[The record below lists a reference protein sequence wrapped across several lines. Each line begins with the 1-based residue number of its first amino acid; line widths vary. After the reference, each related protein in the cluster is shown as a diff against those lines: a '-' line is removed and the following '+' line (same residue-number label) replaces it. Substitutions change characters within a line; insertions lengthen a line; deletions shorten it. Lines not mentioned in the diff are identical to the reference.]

1 MQSLYTACIPRPEVL
16 NGDLGD
22 AIFAADF
29 GHVAEGRAPSVYQD
43 AQEFFRNTHPAAPL
57 KNVIATVFSRL
68 ADPNEAGA
76 TVRLSTGFGGGKTH
90 TMIALWHLACH
101 IAETSV
107 GTELLE
113 AAGRPSS
120 VAVAGID
127 GEKLGATVCGQH
139 GNITT
144 HSLWGEVA
152 YQLGGEEGY
161 AKIMD
166 QDDPES
172 APDSASVRAL
182 LPEGKPV
189 LILMDEIVKY
199 MVKLSDRGSNSVL
212 AFLGSL
218 ISEIGAR
225 RQAVLV
231 ITDPAAQMAYQQQ
244 STQLAEK
251 LKESVAASKMDD
263 ELGRKTSNYDPIGNE
278 AAQVIVRRLF
288 DKVDKKAADAV
299 SAEYYT
305 TYKRVSEADVEAL
318 PHEAATTAYAKRIVE
333 CYPFHPRL
341 LETAQNRLG
350 AMENFQKSRGTL
362 RLFARILRDA
372 WDSRIDVPLLTAGE
386 INWASERIQADLLQR
401 LDKDAFKPAVDAD
414 VIRHA
419 GELDGDFSTDI
430 HRRVASAL
438 LLESLPMTTNAA
450 MDKRDLAL
458 ATLRPADVGH
468 EAGEAMDRLLSVC
481 WHTYKDDTGRKYQ
494 FRYEANINKLIEE
507 RAKTIPVEDARAAVR
522 SLAQTYF
529 AGTTFKL
536 IAYPTTPRSVSDTT
550 ELKLVLSDTQA
561 LAQAVCD
568 FEDDSD
574 PTAKVRRDFRNAI
587 FGIAPDAAALE
598 EAVQQMRSKMAA
610 DEIEKEE
617 KSKTIKEQIKQQRI
631 ITSRRATIRTLRA
644 FTRVVFQGKK
654 AVTLDE
660 KYLVSEDS
668 LLEGP
673 AVRGQDKVKDFLD
686 VNKFVYQPGEF
697 PDVDLMLDFVVKGST
712 PSTDYEGAYPAN
724 AVHERALRSDK
735 LRLLRDVDPVRK
747 SLLNAVA
754 ENKLVVR
761 LPSGEVYDGAGC
773 VSGQAGNRQ
782 RTDKKLMTLA
792 LNSDVLV
799 APVSAPCVSAWIKTD
814 DVKVKDPFAGTGTSG
829 AGKDSYKPDTA
840 QASSWD
846 QAVKNAAQ
854 RPLNTLTL
862 KATTANAAKTL
873 ANIAQP
879 FGAQSLTLSVSLSGE
894 LKDGG
899 NGYFMVSNV
908 KATGPLKPLD
918 TATLL
923 MRAMT
928 EDAQFDAQLS
938 LLFGDEG
945 LTGAAPKI
953 MQAEATASDGV
964 TLEATFG
971 KEAEDQVE
979 AAPDGVS
986 GLGTA

>member
-1 MQSLYTACIPRPEVL
+1 MQSLYTACAPRPEVL
-16 NGDLGD
+16 QGDLGD

-29 GHVAEGRAPSVYQD
+29 GHVVEGRAPSVYQD
-43 AQEFFRNTHPAAPL
+43 AQEFFQNTHPAAPL
-57 KNVIATVFSRL
+57 KNVIKTVFSRL

-90 TMIALWHLACH
+90 TMIALWHLASH
-101 IAETSV
+101 VKDTAV

-113 AAGRPSS
+113 AAGRPPR

-127 GEKLGATVCGQH
+127 GEKLGANVCGQH
-139 GNITT
+139 GDTVT
-144 HSLWGEVA
+144 HSLWGELA
-152 YQLGGEEGY
+152 YQLGGAEGY
-161 AKIMD
+161 AKIAD
-166 QDDPES
+166 QDDPET

-182 LPEGKPV
+182 LPEGTPV

-218 ISEIGAR
+218 ISEVGAR

-231 ITDPAAQMAYQQQ
+231 ITDPAAQVAYQQQ
-244 STQLAEK
+244 STQLSEK
-251 LKESVAASKMDD
+251 LKESAAASKVED

-278 AAQVIVRRLF
+278 SAQVIVRRLF

-305 TYKRVSEADVEAL
+305 TYKRVSEADTEML
-318 PHEAATTAYAKRIVE
+318 PHEAATMDYAKRIVE

-386 INWASERIQADLLQR
+386 IDWGSERIQADLLQR

-419 GELDGDFSTDI
+419 GSLDANFGTDI

-438 LLESLPMTTNAA
+438 LLESLPMTANTA
-450 MDKRDLAL
+450 MDKRDLTL
-458 ATLRPADVGH
+458 ATLRPADVGN
-468 EAGEAMDRLLSVC
+468 EAGEAIDRLLSVC

-507 RAKTIPVEDARAAVR
+507 RAKTVPLEDARAAVR
-522 SLAQTYF
+522 SLAQSYF
-529 AGTTFKL
+529 GGTTFKL
-536 IAYPTTPRSVSDTT
+536 IPYPAIPRSVSDSTD
-550 ELKLVLSDTQA
+550 LKLVLTDNQA

-568 FEDDSD
+568 FADDSD
-574 PTAKVRRDFRNAI
+574 PSAKVRRDFRNAV
-587 FGIAPDAAALE
+587 FGIAPDAAALD
-598 EAVQQMRSKMAA
+598 EAVQQMRSKIAA

-631 ITSRRATIRTLRA
+631 ITARRATIRTMRA
-644 FTRVVFQGKK
+644 FTRIVFQGKK

-660 KYLVSEDS
+660 KYLVPEESP
-668 LLEGP
+668 LEGP
-673 AVRGQDKVKDFLD
+673 ATRGQDKVKDFLD
-686 VNKFVYQPGEF
+686 DNKFIYQPGES

-712 PSTDYEGAYPAN
+712 PSTDYDGAYPAS
-724 AVHERALRSDK
+724 AVHERALRSEK
-735 LRLLRDVDPVRK
+735 LRLLRDADPIRR
-747 SLLNAVA
+747 SLLNAVTQG
-754 ENKLVVR
+754 KLVVR

-773 VSGQAGNRQ
+773 VSGPVGARL
-782 RTDKKLMTLA
+782 RSAKSLTTLA
-792 LNSDVLV
+792 LNSDVFV
-799 APVSAPCVSAWIKTD
+799 APTAASCVSAWTKTD
-814 DVKVKDPFAGTGTSG
+814 DTKIKDPPAGAGTSG
-829 AGKDSYKPDTA
+829 ETTKPSYKPDTMI
-840 QASSWD
+840 ASSWD
-846 QAVKNAAQ
+846 QAINSAAK
-854 RPLNTLTL
+854 RPLNTLIL
-862 KATTANAAKTL
+862 KASTTNAAKTL

-879 FGAQSLTLSVSLSGE
+879 FGSQSLTLSVSLLGS

-908 KATGPLKPLD
+908 KANGVLKPLD
-918 TATLL
+918 TAAML

-928 EDAQFDAQLS
+928 DEAQLEVQ
-938 LLFGDEG
+938 LDLAFGDGG
-945 LTGAAPKI
+945 LTDAAPKI

-964 TLEATFG
+964 TLEAFFG
-971 KEAEDQVE
+971 KESSNQDA
-979 AAPDGVS
+979 DGQ
-986 GLGTA
+986 GAG

>member
-1 MQSLYTACIPRPEVL
+1 MQSLYTACTPRPEVL

-29 GHVAEGRAPSVYQD
+29 GHVVEGRAPSVYQD

-57 KNVIATVFSRL
+57 KNVVATVFSRL

-120 VAVAGID
+120 VVVAGID

-139 GNITT
+139 GNIVT

-161 AKIMD
+161 ARIVD
-166 QDDPES
+166 QDDPEC

-231 ITDPAAQMAYQQQ
+231 ITDPAAQMAYQHQ

-251 LKESVAASKMDD
+251 LKESVAASKVDD

-288 DKVDKKAADAV
+288 DKVDKKTADAV

-318 PHEAATTAYAKRIVE
+318 PQEAATIAYAKRIVE

-372 WDSRIDVPLLTAGE
+372 WDSRVDVPLLTAGE
-386 INWASERIQADLLQR
+386 VNWASERIQADLLQR

-419 GELDGDFSTDI
+419 GKLDGDFSTDI

-438 LLESLPMTTNAA
+438 LLESLPMTTNTA

-458 ATLRPADVGH
+458 ATLRPSDVGH
-468 EAGEAMDRLLSVC
+468 EAGEAMDRLLSIC

-507 RAKTIPVEDARAAVR
+507 RAKTVPVEDARAAVR

-529 AGTTFKL
+529 GGTTFKL

-561 LAQAVCD
+561 LAQNVCD

-574 PTAKVRRDFRNAI
+574 PTAKARRDFRNAI

-617 KSKTIKEQIKQQRI
+617 KSKTIKDQIKQQRI

-660 KYLVSEDS
+660 KYMVSEDS

-686 VNKFVYQPGEF
+686 ANKFVYQPGEF

-799 APVSAPCVSAWIKTD
+799 APVSASCVSAWIKTD
-814 DVKVKDPFAGTGTSG
+814 DVKVKDPFVGTGTG
-829 AGKDSYKPDTA
+829 GPGKYSYKPDTA
-840 QASSWD
+840 LASSWD
-846 QAVKNAAQ
+846 QAIKNAAQ

-862 KATTANAAKTL
+862 KASTANAAKTL

-953 MQAEATASDGV
+953 MQAEAAASDGV

-986 GLGTA
+986 GQGTA